1 MTMQDGPKL
10 SKSRDAAR
18 LSAAGRRVHRAILE
32 AFIAAGLPPEPAEL
46 DRIGAQA
53 GASPAAMREELSGLD
68 VVAFD
73 EAGRVRAAY
82 PFSPTPTGIRMS
94 WPGGPQVFSMCAID
108 ALGTSAMIGRPV
120 TITAAEPGSGAGIVV
135 EVDGDA
141 AVWRP
146 DTAVVVVGQEGGDA
160 CCGPSVDRTCGTIN
174 FFTTEDAARAW
185 TAAHPAVSSR
195 ILSGDAALAEAVDEF
210 GLMLSGT

>member
-1 MTMQDGPKL
+1 MTGPEL
-10 SKSRDAAR
+10 SKGRDAAE
-18 LSAAGRRVHRAILE
+18 LSAAARRVHRAILE
-32 AFIAAGLPPEPAEL
+32 AFIVTGRPPEPGEL
-46 DRIGAQA
+46 DRISTLA
-53 GASPAAMREELSGLD
+53 GASPAAVREELSVRD

-73 EAGRVRAAY
+73 EAGRIRAAY
-82 PFSPTPTGIRMS
+82 PFSPTPTGIRMT

-120 TITAAEPGSGAGIVV
+120 TITAAEPGSGAGVVV

-141 AVWRP
+141 ALWRP

-160 CCGPSVDRTCGTIN
+160 CCGPSVDRTCGNIN
-174 FFTTEDAARAW
+174 FFTTGDCAWTW
-185 TAAHPAVSSR
+185 TAAHPTVSSR